1 MVGRMGSGRKTST
14 TPSTTSRAFAVSR
27 MLLVD
32 PLLHAE
38 AEADPHAPRVDRP
51 VLDHGGD
58 ARDLGRPDAVDRR
71 RSAGHGESDRVLD
84 RVRRGSGE
92 RDRLLDHG
100 CSPPVAAPP
109 PCVTIG
115 LDASGNASYG
125 VAVRVGLIAVPLRAL
140 ATAASAAREPDAAG
154 RFAV

>member
-58 ARDLGRPDAVDRR
+58 APDLGRPDTRDRR
-71 RSAGHGESDRVLD
+71 RRAGPRGAHPAPAPGPRRFGEP
-84 RVRRGSGE
+84 G
-92 RDRLLDHG
+92 RLLVQ
-100 CSPPVAAPP
+100 C
-109 PCVTIG
+109 
-115 LDASGNASYG
+115 
-125 VAVRVGLIAVPLRAL
+125 R
-140 ATAASAAREPDAAG
+140 
-154 RFAV
+154 